1 VSVLLL
7 RLSGQA
13 NFFIFI
19 RSDASV
25 VKEAHEKKIQEL
37 MRGALKVMTERR
49 RK

>member
-1 VSVLLL
+1 VYYFFACQVK
-7 RLSGQA
+7 QI
-13 NFFIFI
+13 FFIFI

-25 VKEAHEKKIQEL
+25 VKGAHEPKIQEL